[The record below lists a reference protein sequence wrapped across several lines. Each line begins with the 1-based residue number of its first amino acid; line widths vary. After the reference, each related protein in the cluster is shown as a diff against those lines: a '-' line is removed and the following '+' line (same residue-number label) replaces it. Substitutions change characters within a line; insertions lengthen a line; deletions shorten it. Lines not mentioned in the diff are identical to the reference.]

1 MEEPSKW
8 CVLSGEPEAAM
19 DVALCCGF
27 SGIFRFLDNTE
38 NEEEHTEC
46 LSGQILCWKCF
57 LNIEYTGGYKY
68 FLHSIIKP
76 TKKKITSKL
85 VFQNGELSS
94 LMETTLPTVIMCE
107 TTSWWTF
114 CEEKKISFNSKINLN
129 QAEWSHLPGMHMIL
143 KLQSGLCIQR
153 GSTGRFNC
161 RNEF

>member
-76 TKKKITSKL
+76 TKKKKNHIKT
-85 VFQNGELSS
+85 G
-94 LMETTLPTVIMCE
+94 
-107 TTSWWTF
+107 
-114 CEEKKISFNSKINLN
+114 IS
-129 QAEWSHLPGMHMIL
+129 EWGT
-143 KLQSGLCIQR
+143 K
-153 GSTGRFNC
+153 
-161 RNEF
+161 